1 MRSLEIKLLI
11 HSKGLV
17 LASAVVT
24 AWVYSGLGA
33 CTDPPQ
39 PLIATAAS
47 PSSAPNPSPITQSGQ
62 QQLIPAPS
70 LGVKDRGIWS
80 DLDSKISIQTP
91 SFTGRGLLLWHAE
104 KALVIVYDG
113 IGKDAQAVKVYPVMA
128 DDVEGAQSL
137 RFKRSSAIKHPATTT
152 HHDNAFVRLW
162 FRPRDAAELKAII
175 NKLDSPARF
184 RTLAPGEPVPGGDID
199 DDGIP
204 NSLDILIGANKT
216 ALNRARYGAGYLR
229 IKYPNGDVPRD
240 VGVCTDVVIRAT
252 RNAGIDL
259 QSALY
264 QDIAVAKRFYPMVR
278 KRNRHIDHRRVK
290 TLLPYF
296 TRHWDLRS
304 REIDDPND
312 PIRPGE
318 VIFFD
323 TFPNRKGPDHIGI
336 VSATIGPR
344 GHLLI
349 INNWTDGAV
358 TQEMDLLSF
367 VPVTHRFRIK

>member
-1 MRSLEIKLLI
+1 MNDL
-11 HSKGLV
+11 
-17 LASAVVT
+17 
-24 AWVYSGLGA
+24 
-33 CTDPPQ
+33 
-39 PLIATAAS
+39 
-47 PSSAPNPSPITQSGQ
+47 
-62 QQLIPAPS
+62 
-70 LGVKDRGIWS
+70 GIWS
-80 DLDSKISIQTP
+80 DLDSKISIQAP
-91 SFTGRGLLLWHAE
+91 ALSGRGLLLWHPE

-113 IGKDAQAVKVYPVMA
+113 IGKDAQAVKIYPVVDGA
-128 DDVEGAQSL
+128 VDGAQSL
-137 RFKRSSAIKHPATTT
+137 HFKQDSDLTWRSTSPSRLKRFNKRSNKQQSGKPASNDASTL
-152 HHDNAFVRLW
+152 LW
-162 FRPRDAAELKAII
+162 FRPRDAAELKALI
-175 NKLDSPARF
+175 NNHLNSPPNSPPNNPISFRKLS
-184 RTLAPGEPVPGGDID
+184 PGEPVPGGDAD

-216 ALNRARYGAGYLR
+216 ALNRARYGAGYIR

-264 QDIAVAKRFYPMVR
+264 KDIAAAKRFYPMIR

-296 TRHWDLRS
+296 IRHWDLRS
-304 REIDDPND
+304 PAIDEPND
-312 PIRPGE
+312 PLRPGD

-336 VSATIGPR
+336 VSATIGAS
-344 GHLLI
+344 GHPLI

-367 VPVTHRFRIK
+367 VPVTHRFRVVSQ